1 MEINRVG
8 AEMLL
13 TTLLTG
19 VFCQLIRA
27 FYQLNQM
34 GEWAYF
40 SLLALTNICVIAVVY
55 YLKRGRD
62 ISELVLLV
70 SGVFIGLWIIN

>member
-1 MEINRVG
+1 MEINRV
-8 AEMLL
+8 ASEMLL

-40 SLLALTNICVIAVVY
+40 SLLALTNICIIAAVY

-70 SGVFIGLWIIN
+70 LGVFVGLWTAN

>member
-19 VFCQLIRA
+19 VFCQLIRT

-40 SLLALTNICVIAVVY
+40 SLLALTNICVIASVY

-62 ISELVLLV
+62 ASELVLLIL
-70 SGVFIGLWIIN
+70 GVMIGLWTSN

>member
-40 SLLALTNICVIAVVY
+40 CLLALTNICVIAAVY

-62 ISELVLLV
+62 ASELALLV
-70 SGVFIGLWIIN
+70 LGVMVGLWTSN

>member
-1 MEINRVG
+1 MEINRVS

-13 TTLLTG
+13 TALLTG

-70 SGVFIGLWIIN
+70 SGVFIGLWITN

>member
-19 VFCQLIRA
+19 VFCQLIRT

-40 SLLALTNICVIAVVY
+40 SLLALTNICVIASVY

-70 SGVFIGLWIIN
+70 MGVFIGLWITN